1 MSKRVGLT
9 SGVGRQGGI
18 QPIGP
23 VGGRLLS
30 FLNLR

>member
-1 MSKRVGLT
+1 MSTRVGLT
-9 SGVGRQGGI
+9 NGVGRQWI